1 MRVYIMS
8 KGEVFRVYTL
18 STNISMNIY
27 GALDS
32 LFFACIGFIV
42 LGSCIV
48 YIKKC
53 KRDMHRIRV
62 VPAVLV
68 EPYVPELP

>member
-1 MRVYIMS
+1 
-8 KGEVFRVYTL
+8 
-18 STNISMNIY
+18 MNIY

-53 KRDMHRIRV
+53 KRDMHRIRQLNMQV

-68 EPYVPELP
+68 EEPYVPELP